1 MKRVIIT
8 SICCIIMIACEVLN
22 IHTIIG
28 GMDKE
33 NTGQIVGGCVA
44 FGICLAALISNGIS
58 LIYEI
63 KNVKQ
68 SRKDNE

>member
-22 IHTIIG
+22 IDTITKG
-28 GMDKE
+28 VAKDSE
-33 NTGQIVGGCVA
+33 GQIVAGCVA

-63 KNVKQ
+63 RNVKQ